1 GRSPPARRCG
11 SALPPAR
18 APAVPTR
25 LPAAIFHAR
34 VAVHRARRTVRNLV
48 GGAPRLAQIEAA
60 DFAVV
65 LAESRSSLWSDSRAA
80 EWRFQLGKV
89 HNLRR
94 AVRAL
99 DRVLVAEGATLSF
112 WRQLGRPSC
121 RRGFVTGRMLQQG

>member
-1 GRSPPARRCG
+1 MSPATVRSIG
-11 SALPPAR
+11 LPLAP

-25 LPAAIFHAR
+25 LSAAIFHAK

-89 HNLRR
+89 TTCAVPYAHSTACWWRKGRR
-94 AVRAL
+94 
-99 DRVLVAEGATLSF
+99 
-112 WRQLGRPSC
+112 
-121 RRGFVTGRMLQQG
+121 